1 MIIPVFALHRTDKF
15 DSAGSVPCA
24 GNYSSAY
31 EAGSIKLQQS
41 VMALFRQ
48 CIRLLYATMLWAHD
62 MAKRPRVYSF
72 EAATRDLAADGISN
86 LVFTLDSPVSAVLHA
101 STLEGLG
108 RFFFHRD
115 RQAVSVTAVTLQ
127 RRRCEHDASC
137 LSAIAAIRNFV
148 ALQFERTRHDRA
160 RLAAARCGTGQALA
174 LPQLRNRQY
183 RRARLREHG
192 AIGRR
197 GQRSLAR
204 RFQVL
209 RGG

>member
-1 MIIPVFALHRTDKF
+1 MKRSILMCIGGA
-15 DSAGSVPCA
+15 CA
-24 GNYSSAY
+24 GAPMGLVVRARAGYLSRRYDAVGARQGETSALPRFRSGN
-31 EAGSIKLQQS
+31 ARSCGRRHKQS
-41 VMALFRQ
+41 RLHARQSGQCGPACIDLGGIGPLLFR
-48 CIRLLYATMLWAHD
+48 
-62 MAKRPRVYSF
+62 S
-72 EAATRDLAADGISN
+72 
-86 LVFTLDSPVSAVLHA
+86 
-101 STLEGLG
+101 
-108 RFFFHRD
+108 
-115 RQAVSVTAVTLQ
+115 RQASCECDRGDAAQ

-137 LSAIAAIRNFV
+137 LGAIAAIRNFV